1 LFSSLFSVVVGE
13 NVVEKLLLLK
23 VETTALVFKKEE
35 EEEDDEREHRRWFET
50 TATLEEGAIISLF
63 ASRIRVEFYGEIVNV
78 KRG

>member
-1 LFSSLFSVVVGE
+1 LFSHFFSVVVGE

-23 VETTALVFKKEE
+23 VETALVFKKKEE
-35 EEEDDEREHRRWFET
+35 EEEDEREHLRRWFET
-50 TATLEEGAIISLF
+50 TATLEEGAIISLT